1 MIKPKILVT
10 AAAGRTASAAVHELL
25 AQGFPVRAMV
35 RRDDARA
42 ERLRRA
48 GADIFVGD
56 LNDYRDLERALKGVQ
71 RAYHCP
77 PFAPNL
83 LHGAMLFA
91 IAAEEAKLE
100 VVALM
105 SGWNPHP
112 THPAAL
118 TREHWIAN
126 QVARWMPSVDVI
138 HVNPG
143 LFAITYLLGIKAI
156 VHFGMFAAPFGDGKN
171 APPSNEDIGRV
182 AAAVLARPEGR
193 AGKSYRPTG
202 PRLITPT
209 DAAAAMSRVLGRKV
223 TYKPSS
229 IEQFLKAATATGA
242 SPFDLANVR
251 HYVADLAGGAFA
263 VGAPSGHVEELTG
276 RPSEDFES
284 IARRYFADPDQ
295 IAPGLRAGT
304 KLGAFGFLAR
314 MLLTRAPDFDKW
326 EEEHLLPRI
335 RSPQLAQDSE
345 EWRRYAAAK
354 ELYLLRGASSADER
368 QGERRAA
375 FAS

>member
-10 AAAGRTASAAVHELL
+10 AGAGRTASAAVYELL

-100 VVALM
+100 VVALL

-112 THPAAL
+112 THPSAL
-118 TREHWIAN
+118 SREHWIAN
-126 QVARWMPSVDVI
+126 QVSRWMPSVDVI

-143 LFAITYLLGIKAI
+143 LFAFTYLLGIQAI
-156 VHFGMFAAPFGDGKN
+156 VHFGIFAGPFGDGKN

-229 IEQFLKAATATGA
+229 IKQFLKAATATGA
-242 SPFDLANVR
+242 NPFELANVR
-251 HYVADLAGGAFA
+251 HYLADLAGGAFA

-335 RSPQLAQDSE
+335 RSAQLAQDSE

-354 ELYLLRGASSADER
+354 ELYLLRGAYSPDER
-368 QGERRAA
+368 QGERGAA

>member
-1 MIKPKILVT
+1 
-10 AAAGRTASAAVHELL
+10 
-25 AQGFPVRAMV
+25 
-35 RRDDARA
+35 
-42 ERLRRA
+42 
-48 GADIFVGD
+48 
-56 LNDYRDLERALKGVQ
+56 
-71 RAYHCP
+71 
-77 PFAPNL
+77 
-83 LHGAMLFA
+83 MLFA

-143 LFAITYLLGIKAI
+143 LFAFTYLLGLRAI
-156 VHFGMFAAPFGDGKN
+156 VHFGMLSAPFGDGKN

-182 AAAVLARPEGR
+182 AAAVLAHPEGR

-209 DAAAAMSRVLGRKV
+209 EAAEAMSRALGRKV
-223 TYKPSS
+223 TYKPASMA
-229 IEQFLKAATATGA
+229 QFLKAATAAGA
-242 SPFDLANVR
+242 NPFELANVR
-251 HYVADLAGGAFA
+251 HYVAELAGGAFA
-263 VGAPSGHVEELTG
+263 VGAPTGHVEELTG

-284 IARRYFADPDQ
+284 IARRYIADPDQ
-295 IAPGLRAGT
+295 IATGIRAGT
-304 KLGAFGFLAR
+304 KVGALAFLAR
-314 MLLTRAPDFDKW
+314 MLLTRAPDFDRW
-326 EEEHLLPRI
+326 EDERLLPRI

-345 EWRRYAAAK
+345 AWRRHAGAK
-354 ELYLLRGASSADER
+354 ELYLLRA
-368 QGERRAA
+368 
-375 FAS
+375 